1 MAKDSSR
8 ISCKRPRPPIRA
20 ESGKYQLGVLTKTYP
35 HCCEIGGTWGGIGL
49 GDIHLESNQNTV
61 YIYIKIKNQGISVD
75 PWDMIDRDCESISS
89 TQKKYPYP
97 HLSESKGR
105 ERSFPT
111 RFAPRQWK
119 ENFHL
124 WWMMLM
130 SLRSTQHHFGRAIY
144 SKIHRVWYTTLGG
157 LLCHQQYQC
166 AIEAF
171 ANDIHGFLWMIGRS
185 AIWHLLILHING

>member
-89 TQKKYPYP
+89 TEKKYPIPTYQNP
-97 HLSESKGR
+97 RAEREASLQDLHQGSEKKTS
-105 ERSFPT
+105 T
-111 RFAPRQWK
+111 CD
-119 ENFHL
+119 
-124 WWMMLM
+124 MMLM

-185 AIWHLLILHING
+185 AIWHLLILNING